1 MFLLFGFP
9 PTEQGEWWSSV
20 MNPGWDT
27 LLLSDEMG
35 ETVWERPEGFVIP
48 LTIIQVT
55 FTYTL

>member
-1 MFLLFGFP
+1 
-9 PTEQGEWWSSV
+9 

-27 LLLSDEMG
+27 LLLSDETG
-35 ETVWERPEGFVIP
+35 EMVWERPEGFVIP